1 VLSPDGE
8 RILLVDD
15 KGDVLSGEQVQL
27 AFVAMAGF
35 RGKGPVALPVDSPA
49 AADDIAAKSDI
60 EVVWTK
66 RSAASLLDEA
76 RRVGASV
83 AADRRGGVAFPGF
96 LPAFDG
102 IAALLHVMDH
112 IALSKESLSVLVKS
126 IPVPAIAEETVV
138 TPWERK
144 GAVMREMVERNSDRS
159 LDLIDGVKVILD
171 DGWVLVVP
179 DPEEP
184 ATQVYAEAATASEAS
199 ARAQEYARRIRQLLR

>member
-1 VLSPDGE
+1 ML
-8 RILLVDD
+8 
-15 KGDVLSGEQVQL
+15 
-27 AFVAMAGF
+27 
-35 RGKGPVALPVDSPA
+35 
-49 AADDIAAKSDI
+49 
-60 EVVWTK
+60 
-66 RSAASLLDEA
+66 
-76 RRVGASV
+76 
-83 AADRRGGVAFPGF
+83 AADRRSGVAFPRF

-102 IAALLHVMDH
+102 VAALLHVMDH
-112 IALSKESLSVLVKS
+112 VARAGEALSTLRLA
-126 IPVPAIAEETVV
+126 IPIPAIAEEVIV

-184 ATQVYAEAATASEAS
+184 ATLVMAEAPTESEAV